1 MGRSQIAIA
10 GAASHT
16 PTQTTDLTTTL
27 SSIRSAALPV
37 SVCEVNGNPSF
48 FRICPIFVDSVEDG
62 RKYVARLKLEATLAL
77 NMERNP
83 DNTTSL
89 IQIARKVRNNSRQSI
104 EIYIFDILGCP
115 GLVKDVLEDD
125 ILKNKDITK
134 IIHDFRSDNEALKK
148 EFNCELIS
156 VFDTQVAYSLLC
168 RSDTN
173 GKQGGNRHQIGL
185 NKMLEYFKAG
195 SNSQKE
201 SIDHSQWSQRP
212 LSKQQLEYAAQD
224 VAFLLDAFETMIKQE
239 TITDTIKML
248 SHERVTGVSRFEDEY
263 DINME
268 YLRHLSVDAKYF
280 LSFDPVSTK
289 PLCQERP
296 FVSEY
301 SDEDG
306 IGDSEESCNE

>member
-1 MGRSQIAIA
+1 
-10 GAASHT
+10 
-16 PTQTTDLTTTL
+16 
-27 SSIRSAALPV
+27 
-37 SVCEVNGNPSF
+37 
-48 FRICPIFVDSVEDG
+48 
-62 RKYVARLKLEATLAL
+62 
-77 NMERNP
+77 
-83 DNTTSL
+83 
-89 IQIARKVRNNSRQSI
+89 
-104 EIYIFDILGCP
+104 
-115 GLVKDVLEDD
+115 
-125 ILKNKDITK
+125 
-134 IIHDFRSDNEALKK
+134 
-148 EFNCELIS
+148 
-156 VFDTQVAYSLLC
+156 
-168 RSDTN
+168 
-173 GKQGGNRHQIGL
+173 
-185 NKMLEYFKAG
+185 MLEFFKAG